1 MNLPTHRWVSKPV
14 RTMKS
19 TFFGASSLFSIVF
32 ALFFLTACSD
42 NPADHD
48 DDHDDHAE
56 AEGIQILQGATVLYQ
71 VLEGVVTCDTAP
83 CGITLASG
91 QSLTGLEVAFIDD
104 DGDEVHSEDLEEDEY
119 SLAFSVDNAAVA
131 TVEQNGRFGLN
142 IQGVAAGTTRMQ
154 VQLNHDGHADLT
166 SPPMSDERALTITVT
181 P

>member
-1 MNLPTHRWVSKPV
+1 MNLPTISWASKPV

-32 ALFFLTACSD
+32 ALLFLTACSD

-56 AEGIQILQGATVLYQ
+56 AEGIQILQDATVLYQ
-71 VLEGVVTCDTAP
+71 VLEGVVTCDATP
-83 CGITLASG
+83 CGVSVAAG
-91 QSLTGLEVAFIDD
+91 QTLTGLEVAFIDH
-104 DGDEVHSEDLEEDEY
+104 DGDEVHAEDLD
-119 SLAFSVDNAAVA
+119 SAFDMSFSVVDTGIA
-131 TVEQNGRFGLN
+131 TVAANGRFGLN
-142 IQGVAAGTTRMQ
+142 ITGVAAGTTRMQ

-166 SPPMSDERALTITVT
+166 SPPVSDERALTITVT